1 MTRSQLSQLRSN
13 LGDFD
18 DTNKL
23 VLGTDLYVGYRRPEL
38 VRNKFFDN
46 DEDLSEYI
54 SWKLF
59 LVRQLALMKYKEK
72 WG

>member
-13 LGDFD
+13 IGDFD
-18 DTNKL
+18 DTNEL
-23 VLGTDLYVGYRRPEL
+23 VLDTDLYVGYRRPEL